1 MIKVTAKTTEIK
13 KYDIGNLLERL
24 QKGYVTIGVHEDAGY
39 YETSSGEQGPLVA
52 EVALWN
58 EFGTSTSPER
68 SFLRSAIDDNA
79 SELNA
84 YREELLANIIFK
96 GWTIEKALEALGIRI
111 QFMIQNKIKSNIPPK
126 LSASTIAS
134 KKRKGVAPVT
144 LIDSGLMLRSITYK
158 VNLE

>member
-1 MIKVTAKTTEIK
+1 MIKAKAKTTETK
-13 KYDIGNLLERL
+13 KYDIAALLDRL
-24 QKGYVTIGVHEDAGY
+24 QKGSVTVGVQDDAGY
-39 YETSSGEQGPLVA
+39 YETSSGGQGPLVA

-111 QFMIQNKIKSNIPPK
+111 QFLIQNKIKSNIPPP